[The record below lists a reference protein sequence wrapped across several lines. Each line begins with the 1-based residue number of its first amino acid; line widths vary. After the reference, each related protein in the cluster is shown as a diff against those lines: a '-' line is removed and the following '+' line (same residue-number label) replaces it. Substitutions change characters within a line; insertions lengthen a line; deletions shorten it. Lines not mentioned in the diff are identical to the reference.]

1 MSIDISTLFLGSGF
15 GLFIAL
21 LAWGN
26 QIREP
31 RKEIRNLEYEFRTEF
46 DLEKSEINPL
56 IRDTD
61 KKVKKYSF
69 MDTSLALISVME
81 KNTLQDAKRV
91 KLLSK
96 LKDLNKARKRLE
108 KLYKS
113 RYILTI
119 ILTFLLFIFGSLSLY
134 TSETSIDIQSSSFSI
149 SGIYFLIV
157 LIFMLVIM
165 INLVIIYIREEIF
178 IKMISGISDDIEGK

>member
-1 MSIDISTLFLGSGF
+1 MNIDISTLFLGSGF

-31 RKEIRNLEYEFRTEF
+31 RREIRNLESEFRKEF

-69 MDTSLALISVME
+69 MDTSIALISVME
-81 KNTLQDAKRV
+81 KNTLPPKRV
-91 KLLSK
+91 ELITK
-96 LKDLNKARKRLE
+96 LKDLNKIREGLE

-113 RYILTI
+113 RYVLTF
-119 ILTFLLFIFGSLSLY
+119 ILTFLLFIFGSIALY
-134 TSETSIDIQSSSFSI
+134 TSDMTVNIPPLSVSINKL
-149 SGIYFLIV
+149 FLLNV
-157 LIFMLVIM
+157 LIIM
-165 INLVIIYIREEIF
+165 FIIMMNLVLVYTKEETF
-178 IKMISGISDDIEGK
+178 IKKMSDISDDIEGK